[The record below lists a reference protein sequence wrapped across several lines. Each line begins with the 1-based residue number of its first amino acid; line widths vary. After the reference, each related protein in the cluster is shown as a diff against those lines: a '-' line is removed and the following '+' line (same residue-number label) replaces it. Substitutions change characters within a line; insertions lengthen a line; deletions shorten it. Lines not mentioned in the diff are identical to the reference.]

1 MALKA
6 ALPAGPRPA
15 SHSWKLRLMMA
26 GGFDPLIRFWIAI
39 RPPKVEVS
47 AQVAITIAALGAA
60 ALAHSASRIASPSS
74 PFTPGS
80 KQFVGPE
87 GGAGWTVF
95 NEAPV
100 KPDKPNVERNVVQ
113 SLLAK
118 RSVSSIRYMVWF
130 WPVLPP
136 VNIGLKL

>member
-1 MALKA
+1 MALR
-6 ALPAGPRPA
+6 PR
-15 SHSWKLRLMMA
+15 
-26 GGFDPLIRFWIAI
+26 
-39 RPPKVEVS
+39 KVV
-47 AQVAITIAALGAA
+47 AFAHAAITIAALGAA
-60 ALAHSASRIASPSS
+60 ALAHSASRIAPPSW

-80 KQFVGPE
+80 EQFVGPE

-95 NEAPV
+95 NEAPL